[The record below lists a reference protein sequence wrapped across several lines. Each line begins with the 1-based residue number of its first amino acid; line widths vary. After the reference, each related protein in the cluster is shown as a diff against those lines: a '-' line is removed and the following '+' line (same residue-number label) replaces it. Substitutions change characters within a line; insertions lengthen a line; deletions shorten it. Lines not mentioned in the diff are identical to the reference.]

1 VILLILLRSIVPL
14 ADGDTREGGR
24 AITTKRMVKV
34 SVEVRS
40 GTSRFRVGVQVESIR
55 KALSVVGGRYPRGE
69 VRLEFPVEPEGFF
82 AGEPTAV
89 AGMGGTERV
98 HREAA

>member
-1 VILLILLRSIVPL
+1 M
-14 ADGDTREGGR
+14 TRQ
-24 AITTKRMVKV
+24 RMVKV

-40 GTSRFRVGVQVESIR
+40 GTSRFRMGVQAESIP
-55 KALSVVGGRYPRGE
+55 LSVVGGRYPRGE
-69 VRLEFPVEPEGFF
+69 VRLVFPIEPEGFF

-98 HREAA
+98 HQEAA